1 MELYDAILNRR
12 SIRLFLPDPVP
23 RETITKIVDKAR
35 WVPSWGNTQPWEI
48 VVADGEKAKILSEAF
63 EGEVKKG
70 NPPRPDMA
78 MPMEFP
84 EPYKERYV
92 GLGRSLLTSM
102 GITRDDT
109 DARLRHWM
117 NMYHFFGAPACIYL
131 IIDRALNEPYS
142 CLDLGFLGVTIC
154 HLAVQE
160 GLGTIFLAAAM
171 HYPDIV
177 RSVLSIP
184 ETKKIVIGL
193 AIGTPHPTA
202 PASVFRS
209 ERAPVEE
216 ILRFA

>member
-1 MELYDAILNRR
+1 MELKDAILNRR

-23 RETITKIVDKAR
+23 RETITNIVDMAR

-48 VVADGEKAKILSEAF
+48 VVADGEKAKTLSAGFEA
-63 EGEVKKG
+63 EVRKG
-70 NPPRPDMA
+70 NKPRPDIP
-78 MPMEFP
+78 MPVEFHGP
-84 EPYKERYV
+84 FKERYIE
-92 GLGRSLLTSM
+92 LGRSLLTSM
-102 GITRDDT
+102 GIPRDDP
-109 DARLRHWM
+109 DARARHWM

-131 IIDRALNEPYS
+131 IIDSGLNVPYA

-171 HYPDIV
+171 HFPDIV
-177 RSVLSIP
+177 RSVLDIP

-193 AIGTPHPTA
+193 AIGKPHPNA

-209 ERAPVEE
+209 ERDPLEN

>member
-1 MELYDAILNRR
+1 MELNDAIVNRR

-23 RETITKIVDKAR
+23 RETITRIVDTAR

-48 VVADGEKAKILSEAF
+48 VVADGDKAKALSEAF
-63 EGEVKKG
+63 ENEVRKG
-70 NPPRPDMA
+70 NPPRPDIA
-78 MPMEFP
+78 MPIEFP

-102 GITRDDT
+102 GIGRDDA
-109 DARLRHWM
+109 DARARHWM

-131 IIDRALNEPYS
+131 LIDASLNVPYA
-142 CLDLGFLGVTIC
+142 CLDLGFIGVTIS

-177 RSVLSIP
+177 RAMLDIP
-184 ETKKIVIGL
+184 EAKKVVIGL
-193 AIGTPHPTA
+193 AIGKPHPTA

-209 ERAPVEE
+209 ERDPVEQ